1 MIGRTGLLSVA
12 ALTLAALPACAQDGG
27 GSSDSASVA
36 RRLGVRAVERWATD
50 FSRIAVPIEEIA
62 SGGPPKDGIPAIDRP
77 KFVEVDA
84 ADEWLGPTEP
94 VLVVEYAG
102 VVKAYP
108 FQILIW
114 HEIVND
120 EVGGRPLSVTF
131 CPLCNTA
138 LVFER
143 RVGERVLDFGT
154 TGRLRFSDLVM
165 YDRQTE
171 TWWQQASGEAIVG
184 TLVGTRLKFFPANT
198 LSWEKAREL
207 HPRMQVLSRDT
218 GYDRRY
224 GQNPYAGYDTQG
236 GPIGPFFNASVDRRF
251 PAMERVVGLDIEE
264 GWAAPFSELSE
275 VGVINAEFA
284 GTEFVVFW
292 TPGASSALDE
302 RLIAEG
308 RDIGQSAV
316 YARTLGERTLTF
328 ERDGDRFRDRETEST
343 WDLAGR
349 AVDGPLAGERL
360 APIPHGNHFWFAW
373 AVFKPDTEVWQRP

>member
-1 MIGRTGLLSVA
+1 MIGRTCVLCLT
-12 ALTLAALPACAQDGG
+12 ALTLAVLPASAQDGG
-27 GSSDSASVA
+27 EAPDSATVA
-36 RRLGVRAVERWATD
+36 RRLGVQDIERWATD

-62 SGGPPKDGIPAIDRP
+62 SGGPLKDGIPAIDRP
-77 KFVEVDA
+77 RFVSGDD

-94 VLVVEYAG
+94 VLIVENDG
-102 VVKAYP
+102 IVKVYP

-120 EVGGRPLSVTF
+120 DVGGRPLSITF

-184 TLVGTRLKFFPANT
+184 ALVGTRLEFFPANT
-198 LSWEKAREL
+198 LSWEKARSL
-207 HPRMQVLSRDT
+207 HPRIRVLSRDT

-224 GQNPYAGYDTQG
+224 GQNPYAGYDSQS
-236 GPIGPFFNASVDRRF
+236 GPIGPFFNAQVDRRF
-251 PAMERVVGLDIEE
+251 PAMERVVGLDIGE

-275 VGVINAEFA
+275 ARVINAEFA
-284 GTEFVVFW
+284 GTDFVVFW

-316 YARTLGERTLTF
+316 YERTLGDRTLTF
-328 ERDGDRFRDRETEST
+328 ERDGERFRDRETEST

-349 AVDGPLAGERL
+349 AVAGPLEGERL
-360 APIPHGNHFWFAW
+360 APIPYGNHFWFAW
-373 AVFKPDTEVWQRP
+373 AVFKPNTEVWRRP

>member
-1 MIGRTGLLSVA
+1 MIGRTCVLCLA
-12 ALTLAALPACAQDGG
+12 ALMLAVLPACAQDGG
-27 GSSDSASVA
+27 EASDSARVA
-36 RRLGVRAVERWATD
+36 RGLGVRDVERWATD

-62 SGGPPKDGIPAIDRP
+62 SGGPPKDGIPSIDRP
-77 KFVEVDA
+77 KFVSGDDA
-84 ADEWLGPTEP
+84 DQWLGPTEP
-94 VLVVEYAG
+94 VLVVEHDG

-120 EVGGRPLSVTF
+120 EVGGRPLSITF

-143 RVGERVLDFGT
+143 RLGERVLDFGT

-184 TLVGTRLKFFPANT
+184 ALVGTRLDFFPANT
-198 LSWEKAREL
+198 FSWEKARAL
-207 HPRMQVLSRDT
+207 HPRIRVLSRDT

-224 GQNPYAGYDTQG
+224 GQNPYAGYDSKN
-236 GPIGPFFNASVDRRF
+236 GPIAPFFNAQVDRRF
-251 PAMERVVGLDIEE
+251 PPMERVVGLDVGE

-275 VGVINAEFA
+275 ARVINAEFA

-292 TPGASSALDE
+292 TSGASSALDE
-302 RLIAEG
+302 RLIADG

-316 YARTLGERTLTF
+316 YERTLTGRTLTF
-328 ERDGDRFRDRETEST
+328 EWDGDRFMDCETQST

-349 AVDGPLAGERL
+349 AIAGPLAGERL
-360 APIPHGNHFWFAW
+360 TPMPYGNHFWFAW
-373 AVFKPDTEVWQRP
+373 AVFKPDTEVWRRP